1 MKRDAIAGCIL
12 GTAIGDAIGLPYEGL
27 NPRRAIKL
35 LGPPDRHRLV
45 WGRGMVSDDTEH
57 TCMVAQ
63 ALIASGGDRQSFQ
76 KSLSW
81 RLRLWLLGLPA
92 GIGMATLRS
101 ILRLWLGYGPNRS
114 GVFSAGNGPAMR
126 AAILGVAINDVTQ
139 LRDFVRISSRLTH
152 TDPKAEVGAFAVAL
166 ASQMASQS
174 LAPVT
179 SAEYLA
185 RLKSLVYKSAGEFI
199 ALVTK
204 VADSVNTGDSTV
216 TFAQS
221 LSLARGVTG
230 YTFHTV
236 PVALHAWLS
245 HPTDYRSA
253 IEAVLACGGD
263 TDTTAAIVGGMVGG
277 SVGRAGIPEAW
288 LMGLIEWPRTVAW
301 MENLAA
307 ELATALEQR
316 SPRQPP
322 RLPIAGL
329 MARNLFFLLVVL
341 FHGFRRLAPPY

>member
-1 MKRDAIAGCIL
+1 
-12 GTAIGDAIGLPYEGL
+12 
-27 NPRRAIKL
+27 
-35 LGPPDRHRLV
+35 
-45 WGRGMVSDDTEH
+45 
-57 TCMVAQ
+57 
-63 ALIASGGDRQSFQ
+63 
-76 KSLSW
+76 
-81 RLRLWLLGLPA
+81 
-92 GIGMATLRS
+92 MATLRS
-101 ILRLWLGYGPNRS
+101 IVRLWLGYNPDRS

-152 TDPKAEVGAFAVAL
+152 TDPKSEIGAFAVAL
-166 ASQMASQS
+166 AAQMASQS
-174 LAPVT
+174 PTPITAD
-179 SAEYLA
+179 EYLA
-185 RLKSLVYKSAGEFI
+185 KLKPLVDDSAGEFL

-204 VADSVNTGDSTV
+204 VTASVNASDSTV

-221 LSLARGVTG
+221 MSLARGVTG

-263 TDTTAAIVGGMVGG
+263 TDTTSAIVGGMVGG

-288 LMGLIEWPRTVAW
+288 LAGLIEWPRTVAW

-316 SPRQPP
+316 STRKPP
-322 RLPIAGL
+322 RLPIVGL